1 MSTQGGDSASEGSF
15 GDDTELARLLAAA
28 KTGSAAAVE
37 DLFRKLYPY
46 LLLCAREELDSDL
59 RPHVRESDLVQ
70 QSCMEAHRDFNRL
83 NASTVDGLFDWLT
96 AILRA
101 NAADLRRRFNARKR
115 HGTEPEFSL
124 DDSGSSQATTAKETL
139 LDQTAADDTTGST
152 QTADAELDRALALLP
167 EEYRHVILLRHRD
180 KLSFADIGARTSRTP
195 DAARMFWKRAIKRL
209 QDELGRNK
217 P

>member
-1 MSTQGGDSASEGSF
+1 MSTLEGDSANEGSF
-15 GDDTELARLLAAA
+15 GDETDLARLLAAA
-28 KTGSAAAVE
+28 KSGDSVAVE
-37 DLFRKLYPY
+37 ELFSRLYPH

-70 QSCMEAHRDFNRL
+70 QSCMEAHRDFGRL
-83 NASTVDGLFDWLT
+83 QTNTVDGLFNWLT

-101 NAADLRRRFNARKR
+101 NAADLRRRFDARKR

-124 DDSGSSQATTAKETL
+124 DDSGSSQATSAKETL
-139 LDQTAADDTTGST
+139 FDETAADDQTGST
-152 QTADAELDRALALLP
+152 QTADTELDRALSRLP
-167 EEYRHVILLRHRD
+167 EEYQHVILLRHRD
-180 KLSFADIGARTSRTP
+180 KLSFAEIGARTDRTP